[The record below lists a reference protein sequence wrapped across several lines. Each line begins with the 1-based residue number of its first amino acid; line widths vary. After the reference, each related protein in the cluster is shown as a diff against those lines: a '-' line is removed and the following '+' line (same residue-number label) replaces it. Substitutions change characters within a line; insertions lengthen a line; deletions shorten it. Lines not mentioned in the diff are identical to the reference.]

1 VGRCREVLE
10 RTSWPGVYRR
20 GSRYVVVYRAD
31 GRQRMEAVATLAL
44 ARELK
49 LRRAAV
55 EGRAAA
61 RPDAALVRDWV
72 VRSLRG
78 QRHDTVSERT
88 RAEYRRLLATFA
100 LRYFDERVRLR
111 DLDRRTLGAFVTWLT
126 RHSGPDGLLC
136 DRSIRNALT
145 PLRGCLRA
153 AHAEGL
159 VDSDLC
165 EQLVLPRRRGGKPHQ
180 FVERRFLTRDEL
192 ARLLTEIPIAWRPFF
207 DLLAVTGLRISEA
220 IALRVMDLD
229 AQLPAVRVRRAIVD
243 GQLTI
248 PKSRYGLRTVP
259 IPPRLAA
266 ELSHLAAM
274 RQGGE
279 DLLFRGPQG
288 GPVRP
293 NNLRQ
298 RVLVPAAERAGVPW
312 ARFHTLRHTC
322 ASLLAEAGAGP
333 IRLQRWMGHHSAG
346 FTLDTYGHLIDG
358 DLGPGLD
365 LSVELTAPT
374 SR

>member
-1 VGRCREVLE
+1 MNARNPIPNGTPARGPERGELGRKPLESDRAQERHVLE
-10 RTSWPGVYRR
+10 EGRWTGA
-20 GSRYVVVYRAD
+20 VVV
-31 GRQRMEAVATLAL
+31 
-44 ARELK
+44 
-49 LRRAAV
+49 
-55 EGRAAA
+55 
-61 RPDAALVRDWV
+61 
-72 VRSLRG
+72 
-78 QRHDTVSERT
+78 
-88 RAEYRRLLATFA
+88 
-100 LRYFDERVRLR
+100 
-111 DLDRRTLGAFVTWLT
+111 
-126 RHSGPDGLLC
+126 
-136 DRSIRNALT
+136 
-145 PLRGCLRA
+145 
-153 AHAEGL
+153 
-159 VDSDLC
+159 
-165 EQLVLPRRRGGKPHQ
+165 
-180 FVERRFLTRDEL
+180 
-192 ARLLTEIPIAWRPFF
+192 
-207 DLLAVTGLRISEA
+207 
-220 IALRVMDLD
+220 D

-266 ELSHLAAM
+266 ELSRFAAM
-274 RQGGE
+274 REGGE

-365 LSVELTAPT
+365 LSVEHIPDFPVIPRTARVSKASGSETLLAGRRSSWCSSGASVSLAAPGRLS
-374 SR
+374 SRRKR

>member
-1 VGRCREVLE
+1 
-10 RTSWPGVYRR
+10 
-20 GSRYVVVYRAD
+20 
-31 GRQRMEAVATLAL
+31 M
-44 ARELK
+44 
-49 LRRAAV
+49 
-55 EGRAAA
+55 
-61 RPDAALVRDWV
+61 
-72 VRSLRG
+72 
-78 QRHDTVSERT
+78 
-88 RAEYRRLLATFA
+88 
-100 LRYFDERVRLR
+100 
-111 DLDRRTLGAFVTWLT
+111 
-126 RHSGPDGLLC
+126 
-136 DRSIRNALT
+136 
-145 PLRGCLRA
+145 
-153 AHAEGL
+153 
-159 VDSDLC
+159 
-165 EQLVLPRRRGGKPHQ
+165 PRRRGGRPHQ
-180 FVERRFLTRDEL
+180 FVERRFLTRGQL
-192 ARLLTEIPIAWRPFF
+192 ARLITEIPIAWRPFF

-266 ELSHLAAM
+266 ELSRFAAM
-274 RQGGE
+274 REGGE

-298 RVLVPAAERAGVPW
+298 RVLVRAAERAGVPW

-365 LSVELTAPT
+365 LSLQLTAPT